1 MRLSIKAIAIFLLC
15 VVSVYSILPNFI
27 EGSFLLAKNKIN
39 LGLDLQGGGYLL
51 LKIDFQEHL
60 KERLYNLSDELKDF
74 LQREKISY
82 TQLYVNQETLI
93 LNLNNKENIY
103 EIKKKYKDIEIV
115 DKVEYITIAFNKAYI
130 KKVYRD
136 IMSSSI
142 NNIQRRLDTSG
153 TKEISI
159 KSHGTD
165 KISLQIPGIY
175 NIKNIRSLLGKTAR
189 LTFHLLEDVKKLS
202 DINSF
207 TTVLLHDSL
216 GNTYPVLRKVEISGD
231 SLIDVSAG
239 VNQVGKAVVYFK
251 FNTFATKKFAKITK
265 ENFGKPFAIVLDNVV
280 LTAPI
285 INEPI
290 MGGSGEISGNF
301 TFDRAKELAILL
313 KSGALPA
320 PLHVVEE
327 KTIGPS
333 LGADSI
339 AQGKVAMVTSILLV
353 SIFIILIY
361 GPFGIIAVIGLV
373 FNIIFIL
380 FILTLLQATLTLP
393 GIAGITLTIGMSVD
407 ANVLIFERIREEIK
421 ATNKLRWSIDTGF
434 KNAMSTIFDS
444 NITTLI
450 VAVIM
455 FMIGSG
461 PISGFAVT
469 LSIGIICSML
479 SAITLTRLLIDLWV
493 AVMKLKIVKI

>member
-1 MRLSIKAIAIFLLC
+1 MKLSIKAIVIFLLC
-15 VVSVYSILPNFI
+15 TVSIYSVLPNFMK
-27 EGSFLLAKNKIN
+27 GGFLLTKNKIN

-60 KERLYNLSDELKDF
+60 RERLYNLSDELKDF

-82 TQLYVNQETLI
+82 NQLYVNQEVLI
-93 LNLNNKENIY
+93 LNLKNRDDIY
-103 EIKKKYKDIEIV
+103 RIKKVYKDIEV
-115 DKVEYITIAFNKAYI
+115 ADKGEHFAVLFNNAYI
-130 KKVYRD
+130 KKVYKD
-136 IMSSSI
+136 VMSSSI
-142 NNIQRRLDTSG
+142 SNIQRRLDTSG

-175 NIKNIRSLLGKTAR
+175 NTENIKSLLGKTAK
-189 LTFHLLEDVKKLS
+189 LTFHLLENVKKFS

-207 TTVLLHDSL
+207 TTVLLHDNL
-216 GNTYPVLRKVEISGD
+216 GNTYPVLRKAEISGD

-239 VNQVGKAVVYFK
+239 INQMGKAVVYFR
-251 FNTFATKKFAKITK
+251 FNNFATKKFAKITK
-265 ENFGKPFAIVLDNVV
+265 ENFGKPFAIVLDNIV
-280 LTAPI
+280 LTAPV

-290 MGGSGEISGNF
+290 MGGSGEISGKF
-301 TFDRAKELAILL
+301 SLDKAKELAILL

-320 PLHVVEE
+320 PLHVIEE

-339 AQGKVAMVTSILLV
+339 AQGKIAMITSILLV
-353 SIFIILIY
+353 AVFIILVY
-361 GPFGIIAVIGLV
+361 GPFGVIAVIGLV

-380 FILTLLQATLTLP
+380 FVLTLLQATLTLP
-393 GIAGITLTIGMSVD
+393 GIAGIILTIGMSVD
-407 ANVLIFERIREEIK
+407 ANVLIFERIREEMKI
-421 ATNKLRWSIDTGF
+421 TNKLRWSIDTGF
-434 KNAMSTIFDS
+434 KNAMLTIFDS

-450 VAVIM
+450 VAAIM

-461 PISGFAVT
+461 SISGFAIT

-479 SAITLTRLLIDLWV
+479 SAITLTRFLIDLWV
-493 AVMKLKIVKI
+493 TVMKLKVINL